1 MGAKQRSKSSMS
13 IPFKTSIA
21 AILFLAIPLAKSQEH
36 VTAEDVLQRHLDSIG
51 TAAVRDAMKS
61 RVVEA
66 TASYRVLQGGS
77 GQFEGKA
84 VVASAGRQ
92 LHMLLKISAPQFT
105 GERFISN
112 GQKIGVE
119 GTYPGK
125 DRSAF
130 GSFLYAEDAPLREGL
145 LGGVLSTAWPLL
157 NWPAHRGQLRY
168 EGPKNVGG
176 TSLLVM
182 AYRPGG
188 RSGLEIT
195 LYFDPA
201 TYRHVR
207 SVYAE
212 DEPVGIYTSSQS
224 DIARASEA
232 MPTRRGMIAARP
244 NARLSPIRWKIE
256 EQFSNFKTV
265 DGMTLPAH
273 YDLRFEEL
281 RPNGSQTIVQYDVN
295 MTRVMNN
302 IPVDAR
308 NFQIP

>member
-1 MGAKQRSKSSMS
+1 MANSFRASV
-13 IPFKTSIA
+13 A
-21 AILFLAIPLAKSQEH
+21 AILFLAISSARSQEH

-77 GQFEGKA
+77 GQFDGKA

-92 LHMLLKISAPQFT
+92 LHMLLKISAPQFE

-125 DRSAF
+125 DRSEF
-130 GSFLYAEDAPLREGL
+130 GNFLYSEDAPLREGL
-145 LGGVLSTAWPLL
+145 LGGVLTTAWPLL
-157 NWPAHRGQLRY
+157 DWRAHQGQLHY

-176 TSLLVM
+176 TNLLVM

-188 RSGLEIT
+188 RNGLEIT
-195 LYFDPA
+195 LYFDPSS
-201 TYRHVR
+201 YRHVR
-207 SVYAE
+207 SVYSE
-212 DEPVGIYTSSQS
+212 EEPVGISTSRQS
-224 DIARASEA
+224 DIARASSTI
-232 MPTRRGMIAARP
+232 PTKRGMIVDRP
-244 NARLSPIRWKIE
+244 NAWLSPSRWKIE

-265 DGMTLPAH
+265 DGLTLPAH

-281 RPNGSQTIVQYDVN
+281 RPNGSKMIVQYDVN
-295 MTRVMNN
+295 TTRVMNN